1 MTQKTIAPYGSWKSP
16 ITSDAIVSGSVGLGD
31 VMRSGDHLFWSE
43 RRPLEKGRS
52 VVVCRSADGTVTDV
66 TPPEFNVR
74 TRAHE
79 YGGGSWAVFDDV
91 VYFANFADQRLYRQR
106 LGEAPEA
113 LTPKGDRRFADIR
126 LDVSRDRLIC
136 ACEDHTVE
144 GEAKASIVA
153 IALDGSQT
161 VTVLS
166 DGSDFHTSPTLSPDG
181 SQLAWLTWQH
191 PNMPWDETQLWLG
204 DVDADGHLANV
215 RQIAG
220 AAEESIFQPQ
230 WSPSGK
236 LYFVS
241 DRTDWW
247 NLYRWNPEGE
257 PTAICPM
264 EAEFGLPQWVFGMS
278 TYGFSS
284 NQKSSDANSGDRAVC
299 TYTQNGLW
307 TLANLDLTDGKL
319 TAFDLPYTS
328 FSGIQ
333 VDSNGVGFIGG
344 SATAPSELVYFDFA
358 AGKPLVLKR
367 STELAIATGYLS
379 APESIEYPTTEGT
392 AYGLLYRPK
401 NQDFEAPA
409 DEKPPLKVKIHG
421 GPTAQTSSSLSLAIQ
436 YWTSRGFAVLD
447 VNYGGSTGYGRKYR
461 RRLDFAWGIVDVD
474 DCVNGA
480 QYLVDRGIVDGDRLT
495 IAGGSA
501 GGYTT
506 LAALTFKD
514 TFQAGASK
522 YGVSEL
528 EALARDTHKFE
539 SRYLDRLIGPYP
551 EQKSVYVERSP
562 LHSVNQLNCPV
573 LFLQGLEDKIV
584 PPNQAEMMVAA
595 LKNKGIPVAYVA
607 FEGEQHGF
615 RQSENIKRALDGEF
629 YFYSQIFGFEP
640 AEAIAPLDIANLQ

>member
-1 MTQKTIAPYGSWKSP
+1 MTSKTIAPYGSWKSP
-16 ITSDAIVSGSVGLGD
+16 ITSDAIVSGSVGLGGA
-31 VMRSGDHLFWSE
+31 VREGDRLFWNE

-52 VVVCRSADGTVTDV
+52 VIVCQTADGTVTDV
-66 TPPEFNVR
+66 TPPDFNVR

-79 YGGGSWAVFDDV
+79 YGGGSWAVFDGV

-106 LGEAPEA
+106 PNEQPEA
-113 LTPKGDRRFADIR
+113 LTPEGDRRFADIR
-126 LDVSRDRLIC
+126 LDRSRDRLIC

-144 GEAKASIVA
+144 GEAKAYIAA

-161 VTVLS
+161 VTVLAE
-166 DGSDFHTSPTLSPDG
+166 GSDFHTSPTLSPDG

-191 PNMPWDETQLWLG
+191 PHLPWDETQLWVAEVQPSG
-204 DVDADGHLANV
+204 ELANEK
-215 RQIAG
+215 QIEG
-220 AAEESIFQPQ
+220 SAEESIFQPQ
-230 WSPSGK
+230 WSPAGQ

-247 NLYRWNPEGE
+247 NLYRWNPDGE

-264 EAEFGLPQWVFGMS
+264 DAEFGLPQWAFGMS
-278 TYGFSS
+278 TYGF
-284 NQKSSDANSGDRAVC
+284 ATGDRAIC
-299 TYTQNGLW
+299 AYTQNGLW
-307 TLANLDLTDGKL
+307 TLASLDLTTGKL
-319 TAFDLPYTS
+319 TPFDLPYTTLG
-328 FSGIQ
+328 GIFA
-333 VDSNGVGFIGG
+333 DDTCACFIGG
-344 SATAPSELVYFDFA
+344 SATAPSESVYLDLA
-358 AGKPLVLKR
+358 TGKITVLKK
-367 STELAIATGYLS
+367 STELAIAEGYLS

-401 NQDFEAPA
+401 NQDFEAPS

-421 GPTAQTSSSLSLAIQ
+421 GPTAQTSSSLSLVIQ

-480 QYLVDRGIVDGDRLT
+480 QYLVDQGIVDGDRLT

-506 LAALTFKD
+506 LAALAFKD
-514 TFQAGASK
+514 TFKAGASK
-522 YGVSEL
+522 YGVSDL
-528 EALARDTHKFE
+528 KALARDTHKFE

-551 EQKSVYVERSP
+551 EKKDIYEARSP
-562 LHSVNQLNCPV
+562 LNAVDQLNCPV
-573 LFLQGLEDKIV
+573 IFLQGLEDKIV
-584 PPNQAEMMVAA
+584 PPNQAEMMVDA
-595 LKNKGIPVAYVA
+595 LKSKGIPVAYVA

-615 RQSENIKRALDGEF
+615 RQSDNIKRALDGEF
-629 YFYSQIFGFEP
+629 YFYSRIFGFDP
-640 AEAIAPLDIANLQ
+640 AEAIAPVEITNLD